1 MPPCPSLGGEQHL
14 KGMAKGNSKDR
25 EYYIQYRKCA
35 HIRCLFYFNNIEAQL
50 ISMAEPIGDSLQ
62 AGLSSEQQRDEPAEV
77 DAPVA
82 PDVAAVGLYV
92 GIFITGVIEFLAE
105 VGVGLIE
112 KVILSDADPE
122 K

>member
-1 MPPCPSLGGEQHL
+1 MTLTVVGFLGFVQDVPHRDL
-14 KGMAKGNSKDR
+14 LTV
-25 EYYIQYRKCA
+25 C
-35 HIRCLFYFNNIEAQL
+35 
-50 ISMAEPIGDSLQ
+50 GDLLLT
-62 AGLSSEQQRDEPAEV
+62 AGLAVGNDVVVYCYSESLVLHLFSHFSSQSFEQQRDEPAEV

-82 PDVAAVGLYV
+82 PDVAAGGLYV

-112 KVILSDADPE
+112 EVILSDADPE

>member
-1 MPPCPSLGGEQHL
+1 
-14 KGMAKGNSKDR
+14 
-25 EYYIQYRKCA
+25 
-35 HIRCLFYFNNIEAQL
+35 
-50 ISMAEPIGDSLQ
+50 MAEPIDDSLQ
-62 AGLSSEQQRDEPAEV
+62 AGSSLEQQRDEPAEV

-92 GIFITGVIEFLAE
+92 GIFITSVIEFLAE